1 MSNLDRTTA
10 PAIKGFG
17 SLNIPQPRT
26 TTLDNG
32 IPLTI
37 IDNGSQEVNR
47 ISLIWNGG
55 ICETPHPS
63 IASLTANLLREGT
76 KQHTGA
82 EIAETFEYNG
92 SWIKSNIH
100 SHHSSVVI
108 HSLNSR
114 TENVLPILAETIN
127 TPNFPEQA
135 ASVLREKMARTAELD
150 LEKVEFHSS
159 IANRKLLFGENHPLA
174 NSDTASEIRNIST
187 QDIYDFHNKVYC
199 TDTCGIYLAGR
210 ITPKIEDL
218 INNHF
223 GQTNKPNGCQ
233 LNVVD
238 FAPSATKERIID
250 RPGTLQSALR
260 LSIPTIDRQHPDYAD
275 LRIAV
280 MSLGG
285 YFGSRLMANI
295 REDKG
300 YTYGISASLLGYKEG
315 GIMSI
320 ATQCDNQYV
329 SALIEE
335 VKKEIIRMTTSD
347 FSDDELSILKHYAMT
362 QLASSLDSPFNIM
375 DYYENMR
382 IASTPSDYFE
392 AQINAINNITSE
404 KIATLIKAHL
414 PLENLYISIA
424 GDTSKIERNQ

>member
-1 MSNLDRTTA
+1 MSNLDRKTA

-17 SLNIPQPRT
+17 SLNIPKPRT

-47 ISLIWNGG
+47 ISLIWDGG
-55 ICETPHPS
+55 ICETHHPS

-92 SWIKSNIH
+92 AWVKSNIH
-100 SHHSSVVI
+100 SHHSSVII

-114 TENVLPILAETIN
+114 TENVLPILAETI
-127 TPNFPEQA
+127 TAPSFPVQA
-135 ASVLREKMARTAELD
+135 TSVLREKMARTAELD
-150 LEKVEFHSS
+150 LEKVEFHSAN
-159 IANRKLLFGENHPLA
+159 ANRKLLFGVNHPLA
-174 NSDTASEIRNIST
+174 NSDTASQIRNIKT
-187 QDIYDFHNKVYC
+187 QDIYDYHNKVYR

-218 INNHF
+218 INDYF
-223 GQTNKPNGCQ
+223 GQINNPNGCQ

-238 FAPSATKERIID
+238 FAPTTTKEKIID
-250 RPGTLQSALR
+250 RQGSLQSSLR
-260 LSIPTIDRQHPDYAD
+260 LSIPTINRQHPDYAD

-280 MSLGG
+280 MALGG

-362 QLASSLDSPFNIM
+362 QLASSLDSPFTIM

-382 IASTPSDYFE
+382 LAATPSNYFE
-392 AQINAINNITSE
+392 SQINAINNISSE
-404 KIATLIKAHL
+404 KIGTLVKTHL

-424 GDTSKIERNQ
+424 GDASKM